1 MGRRKKRQDW
11 QSKLVFSILFLIA
24 VIGGYVYQTQFH
36 NDKPTSVASQN
47 VSDEIQI
54 QQEGLNVIYFDVG
67 QADCELL
74 ISQGKTMLI
83 DAGNQA
89 DGILIADTLNQ
100 LQINKIDYLIGTHPH
115 EDHIGGMKT
124 IVEQFEI
131 GTIYMPY
138 QTQVISKVYTN
149 LTQAILEKDLQVETV
164 EVGDQFQVGEAN
176 CEVMAVDNTEPEN
189 LNLSSIVIQANFK
202 NKKYLFMG
210 DSETKNEKAR
220 AWEKVNVLKVG
231 HHGSDTSSSEQ
242 FLKQVSPDIAII
254 SVGKDNQYHLPKETI
269 LKRIQNLGST
279 IYRTDQDGTIQ
290 ITTDE
295 TTDQITKIKLSLDG
309 DK

>member
-36 NDKPTSVASQN
+36 NNKPTSVARQN

-89 DGILIADTLNQ
+89 DGILIADTLKQ

-290 ITTDE
+290 ITTDG

>member
-36 NDKPTSVASQN
+36 NDKPTSVARQI

-89 DGILIADTLNQ
+89 DGILIADTLKQ

-138 QTQVISKVYTN
+138 QTQAISKVYTN

-290 ITTDE
+290 ITTDG
-295 TTDQITKIKLSLDG
+295 TTDQITKIRLSLDG